1 MNCKLFC
8 FPEYGCMKSYK
19 TFDKLNQH
27 LLIGNHVFKKLHV
40 TKKKMKLWAAK
51 CDSVLT
57 ATRPRH
63 EQESEVSNR
72 VDLLVQEWGLMKE
85 KRYSRFLQK

>member
-1 MNCKLFC
+1 
-8 FPEYGCMKSYK
+8 
-19 TFDKLNQH
+19 
-27 LLIGNHVFKKLHV
+27 
-40 TKKKMKLWAAK
+40 MKLWAAK

-72 VDLLVQEWGLMKE
+72 VDWRVQEWALMKE

>member
-1 MNCKLFC
+1 
-8 FPEYGCMKSYK
+8 
-19 TFDKLNQH
+19 
-27 LLIGNHVFKKLHV
+27 
-40 TKKKMKLWAAK
+40 MKLWAAK
-51 CDSVLT
+51 RDSVLT